1 MVGIARSKVI
11 LSFCFK
17 IQGKLDAILTRLQME
32 PLALDAAAVY
42 DPLVPRRRPTGW
54 DVRGGMV
61 GKSPI
66 NPINVQAYSWE
77 NHGIQ

>member
-1 MVGIARSKVI
+1 
-11 LSFCFK
+11 
-17 IQGKLDAILTRLQME
+17 ME

-54 DVRGGMV
+54 DVRGMAGQ
-61 GKSPI
+61 SPI

-77 NHGIQ
+77 NHGTQ

>member
-1 MVGIARSKVI
+1 M
-11 LSFCFK
+11 
-17 IQGKLDAILTRLQME
+17 ILTRLQME

-54 DVRGGMV
+54 DVRGGMA
-61 GKSPI
+61 GQSPI

-77 NHGIQ
+77 NMGKSWNSMRDFPASNVIDYRGAHE